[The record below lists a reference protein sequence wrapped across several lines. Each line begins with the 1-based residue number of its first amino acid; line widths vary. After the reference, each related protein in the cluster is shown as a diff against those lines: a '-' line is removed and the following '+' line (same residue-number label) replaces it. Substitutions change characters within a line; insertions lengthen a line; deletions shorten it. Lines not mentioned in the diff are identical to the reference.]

1 MNRKFFF
8 FFLGVVENKVYFVV
22 LNDFDDDRL
31 MICFNSELVSKGY
44 VNSIGSRYVN
54 IQYVKKK
61 KF

>member
-1 MNRKFFF
+1 M
-8 FFLGVVENKVYFVV
+8 YFVV

-54 IQYVKKK
+54 I
-61 KF
+61 